1 MASIKTRATKQN
13 QKFGIEIPRSV
24 DRALAI
30 DRETQTNFWQK
41 AIDKEIH
48 HVKVAFTI
56 LDDGAPEPILVKL
69 DL

>member
-1 MASIKTRATKQN
+1 MVSIKTRATKQN

-30 DRETQTNFWQK
+30 DRETPTNFWQK

-56 LDDGAPEPILVKL
+56 Y
-69 DL
+69 